1 MPRMPSAAP
10 SATPPAGI
18 ASPLRSF
25 GRFGLRR
32 LLGKSA
38 VTMTWLAFDP
48 QLDEEVMLT
57 LPREQPADAAALAQW
72 LLEARMA
79 ARPVHPH
86 IAPVAE
92 VGVQEHWPFIAVL
105 RRQGQTLSEALAAS
119 APPPPDQVA
128 GWICDVLEG
137 LAFAHEAGAAHLDL
151 QLHSIVVHERGA
163 ASVMALAAGGEAARR
178 TAPPPGHPER
188 AMAMDTNLLRLQRAA
203 AARDVLACGV
213 LLHQLLGGELVLG
226 QADVAAVIARLA
238 PVGRE
243 LVRLPW
249 STPVPIPEALRAIAN
264 RSTSAQERLRYQNA
278 RTLLGALGG
287 WREAHAGDDAGPV
300 ARLLARLHSVGH
312 LPAVP
317 GLAARVARITGT
329 EGQRTD
335 EMAEQ
340 ALFDIALSFE
350 LLRTLNSAQ
359 VQSTQVAGDSPV
371 LTLRRIISLIGVNG
385 VRLAANTLRAWPGP
399 LDEAGARVL
408 QATIDEVRLA
418 GHLAQALRPAGYD
431 AQVVYLIA
439 ALQNLGRLMLR
450 YHFADE
456 AEQIRQLMQ
465 PLAASAAAG
474 TPELPG
480 MKEEQ
485 AAVTVLGVDLDSLGR
500 AVARQ
505 WGLSDEI
512 LHMTRRLAADVP
524 VRRPDTDADMLRLVA
539 SAANEAVD
547 ALGLQPPTR
556 VAPAL
561 AQVVLRYGRSLGFNG
576 RELSDAVQAARDAA
590 RHAAVPP
597 RTLGRREEPGVS
609 DAAEAPVEAS
619 AVDPRLAAAPG
630 AV

>member
-1 MPRMPSAAP
+1 M
-10 SATPPAGI
+10 
-18 ASPLRSF
+18 RSF

-38 VTMTWLAFDP
+38 ATMTWLAFDP
-48 QLDEEVMLT
+48 QLNDEVMLT
-57 LPREQPADAAALAQW
+57 LPREQPADPAALSQW
-72 LLEARMA
+72 LLEARLA

-86 IAPVAE
+86 IAPAAE
-92 VGVQEHWPFIAVL
+92 VGTQEHWPFIAVL
-105 RRQGQTLSEALAAS
+105 RRQGQTLSEVLAAG
-119 APPPPDQVA
+119 PPPPADQIA
-128 GWICDVLEG
+128 AWFCDVLQG

-151 QLHSIVVHERGA
+151 QLHCIVIQERGA
-163 ASVMALAAGGEAARR
+163 ASVMAFAAGGDAARR
-178 TAPPPGHPER
+178 SAAPAATADQP
-188 AMAMDTNLLRLQRAA
+188 MAMDTNLLRLQRAA

-213 LLHQLLGGELVLG
+213 MLSQLLGGEPVLG
-226 QADVAAVIARLA
+226 QVDVAAVIARL
-238 PVGRE
+238 PPLGRE
-243 LVRLPW
+243 LARLPW
-249 STPVPIPEALRAIAN
+249 STPLPIPDALRSIVN

-278 RTLLGALGG
+278 RTLLGALSG
-287 WREAHAGDDAGPV
+287 WRDAHTGDDAGPV

-317 GLAARVARITGT
+317 GLAARVARITGA

-399 LDEAGARVL
+399 LEEAGARVL
-408 QATIDEVRLA
+408 EKTINDVRLA

-431 AQVVYLIA
+431 GQVVYLIA

-465 PLAASAAAG
+465 PVPANAAAG

-480 MKEEQ
+480 MKEEP
-485 AAVTVLGVDLDSLGR
+485 AAITVLGVEIETLGR

-505 WGLSDEI
+505 WGLGDDI
-512 LHMTRRLAADVP
+512 LHMTRRLAPDAP

-539 SAANEAVD
+539 SAANETVD
-547 ALGLQPPTR
+547 ALGLAPATR

-561 AQVVLRYGRSLGFNG
+561 AQVVLRYGRSLGVNG
-576 RELSDAVQAARDAA
+576 RELTDAVQAARDAV
-590 RHAAVPP
+590 RIAAAPP
-597 RTLGRREEPGVS
+597 RTFGRGDGAGDDADTDLAANLPQPHA
-609 DAAEAPVEAS
+609 AAERAPVT
-619 AVDPRLAAAPG
+619 PG
-630 AV
+630 ATPAVTPGAI